1 MTEHSIEEP
10 EDDVAEQSQSQDVF
24 PDAEETAEF
33 PEETPLEAN
42 EADVE
47 EQARVVDLGD
57 DEYS

>member
-10 EDDVAEQSQSQDVF
+10 EDDVAEQSQDVF
-24 PDAEETAEF
+24 PGAEEAPEF

-47 EQARVVDLGD
+47 EQTRVVDL
-57 DEYS
+57 DEDGYS

>member
-10 EDDVAEQSQSQDVF
+10 ADDVAEQSQDVF
-24 PDAEETAEF
+24 PDAAETEGLPDEA
-33 PEETPLEAN
+33 PLEAN

-47 EQARVVDLGD
+47 EQARVVDLDD